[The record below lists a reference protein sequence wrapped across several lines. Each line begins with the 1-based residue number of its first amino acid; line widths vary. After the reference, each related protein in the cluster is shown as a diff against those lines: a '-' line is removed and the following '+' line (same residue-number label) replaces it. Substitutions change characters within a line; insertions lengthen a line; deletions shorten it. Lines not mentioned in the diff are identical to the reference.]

1 MLEVKVLGDVNRRGS
16 YSVEEET
23 TLKDLLK
30 GYAGGVKKG
39 RRVSAIQVGGVLG
52 DFLGVDSLGRSLEKL
67 VKSESQVEVM
77 YLNDLFCPVDYVK
90 FLMRYCVN
98 TLKRRSSA
106 LIEMREI
113 AEKLV
118 SEEGNEESFQR
129 LREITIESSEDD
141 TEKRI
146 KDIVWEMTE
155 RYYDIFMEHVR
166 DHRCRT
172 TICRRLY
179 SAQCINVCPAE
190 VDIPSYVEL
199 MEHGRVEDAYRLMK
213 RSNPLAFVCGKIC
226 ARPCESRCRRGE
238 LEESVGVRAL
248 KRYASDMT
256 LRLGSFT
263 EDRREDNGKSVA
275 IVGGGPAGLS
285 AAYYL
290 GRSGYRVT
298 VFEANEVV
306 GGMLAVG
313 IPAYRLPQSTIDTEV
328 DYITKLE
335 VEIKTGVR
343 VGRDIHIDEI
353 RSNYDSI
360 LLATGCHLGNALAQ
374 GDGIETAVKLLKEV
388 KTEGREKIGKRVL
401 VIGGGD
407 VAMDAARTAIRLG
420 AEKVIVATL
429 EGSIHEMPATEEEKR
444 EALEE
449 GVEFANGYSLRETFK
464 SIEGCVEKVTLKR
477 CLSVLDDEYRFAPV
491 YDEEEI
497 LELPVDSL
505 IFAIGQRPDNS
516 YFTEEIEVDERGWIA
531 ADPVT
536 LKTSAEGVFAAG
548 DMLQVGSAI
557 KAIAEGKRGAEA
569 IDRYLR
575 GSGIYTGEEVA
586 IPEVPLNIDIWNS
599 PKIEE
604 EIRCVDERI
613 NFKEAVRTFTE
624 EEARCE
630 ARRCMRCDRNSRRR
644 Y

>member
-16 YSVEEET
+16 YSVEGET
-23 TLKDLLK
+23 TLKDLLE
-30 GYAGGVKKG
+30 GYAGGVKKE

-52 DFLGVDSLGRSLEKL
+52 DFLGVDSLGRSLEKFA
-67 VKSESQVEVM
+67 EGRSQVEVM

-98 TLKRRSSA
+98 TLKRRSSS

-179 SAQCINVCPAE
+179 SAQCINECPAE

-226 ARPCESRCRRGE
+226 ARPCEARCRRGE

-248 KRYASDMT
+248 KRYASHMT
-256 LRLGSFT
+256 LRLGNFT
-263 EDRREDNGKSVA
+263 EDRKEANGKSVA

-328 DYITKLE
+328 NYIKKLG
-335 VEIKTGVR
+335 VEIKTGIR

-388 KTEGREKIGKRVL
+388 KTEGREKIGRRVL

-407 VAMDAARTAIRLG
+407 VAMDAARTSIRLG
-420 AEKVIVATL
+420 AERVMVATL
-429 EGSIHEMPATEEEKR
+429 EGNMDEMPATEEEKR

-449 GVEFANGYSLRETFK
+449 GVEFMNGYSLRETFK
-464 SIEGCVEKVTLKR
+464 SIEGCVERVTLKR

-491 YDEEEI
+491 YDVEEI

-557 KAIAEGKRGAEA
+557 KAIAEGKKGAEA
-569 IDRYLR
+569 IDRYLK
-575 GSGIYTGEEVA
+575 GSGIYTGEKIEV
-586 IPEVPLNIDIWNS
+586 PEIPLNIDIWNTR
-599 PKIEE
+599 KVEE
-604 EIRCVDERI
+604 EIRSVDDRI
-613 NFKEAVRTFTE
+613 NFEESVRTFTE

>member
-1 MLEVKVLGDVNRRGS
+1 MLKVKVMGDVNCRGS
-16 YSVEEET
+16 FSVEKGT
-23 TLKDLLK
+23 TLKELLE
-30 GYAGGVKKG
+30 GFAGGIKKG
-39 RRVSAIQVGGVLG
+39 KRVALVQVGGVLG
-52 DFLGVDSLGRSLEKL
+52 DFFGVVSLSSSLEQIAGDRT
-67 VKSESQVEVM
+67 EVEVM
-77 YLNDLFCPVDYVK
+77 YLSKLFCPVDYVK

-98 TLKRRSSA
+98 TLKLKGSN
-106 LIEMREI
+106 LIEMRKI

-118 SEEGNEESFQR
+118 SDEGCEGSFQR
-129 LREITIESSEDD
+129 LREITIEASEDHQ
-141 TEKRI
+141 EKRV

-179 SAQCINVCPAE
+179 SAQCINECPAE

-199 MEHGRVEDAYRLMK
+199 MEHGRVEDAYMLMK

-226 ARPCESRCRRGE
+226 ARPCEARCRRGE

-256 LRLGSFT
+256 LRLGEFT
-263 EDRREDNGKSVA
+263 EDRKEDNGKSVA
-275 IVGGGPAGLS
+275 IIGGGPAGLS

-298 VFEANEVV
+298 LYEANKVV

-313 IPAYRLPQSTIDTEV
+313 IPAYRLPQTTIDTEV
-328 DYITKLE
+328 EYIKKMG
-335 VEIKTGVR
+335 VEIKTGIR

-353 RSNYDSI
+353 RSNHDSI

-374 GDGIETAVKLLKEV
+374 GEGIETAVNLLKEV
-388 KTEGREKIGKRVL
+388 KAEGRNNIGERVL

-407 VAMDAARTAIRLG
+407 VAMDAARTSIRLG
-420 AEKVIVATL
+420 AKRVIVATL
-429 EGSIHEMPATEEEKR
+429 EGNMKEMPATKEEKW

-449 GVEFANGYSLRETFK
+449 GIEFMNGYSLREVFK
-464 SIEGCVEKVTLKR
+464 SKEGRVEGVTLKR

-491 YDEEEI
+491 YDEEDI

-516 YFTEEIEVDERGWIA
+516 YLTEEIEVDERGWVA

-557 KAIAEGKRGAEA
+557 KAIAEGRRGAEA

-575 GSGIYTGEEVA
+575 GSGIYTGEEVQV
-586 IPEVPLNIDIWNS
+586 PEVPLNIDIWNTR
-599 PKIEE
+599 KVEE
-604 EIRCVDERI
+604 KIRCVDERI
-613 NFKEAVRTFTE
+613 NFEEAVRTFTE

>member
-1 MLEVKVLGDVNRRGS
+1 MLVVKVMGDVNSKGS
-16 YSVEEET
+16 YSVERET
-23 TLKDLLK
+23 TLKDLLE
-30 GYAGGVKKG
+30 GCAGGMKK
-39 RRVSAIQVGGVLG
+39 RKKMALVQVGGVLG
-52 DFLGVDSLGRSLEKL
+52 DFLGLDSLGRSLEEL
-67 VKSESQVEVM
+67 GENRGELEVM
-77 YLNDLFCPVDYVK
+77 YLSELFCPVDYVK

-98 TLKRRSSA
+98 TLKMKGSN
-106 LIEMREI
+106 LLEMREI

-118 SEEGNEESFQR
+118 SNEGKEDLFQR
-129 LREITIESSEDD
+129 LRELTIESSEDD
-141 TEKRI
+141 REKRI

-155 RYYDIFMEHVR
+155 RHYDIFMEHVR

-179 SAQCINVCPAE
+179 SAQCINECPAE

-226 ARPCESRCRRGE
+226 ARPCEARCRRGE

-248 KRYASDMT
+248 KRYASHMT

-263 EDRREDNGKSVA
+263 EDRRGDNGKSVA

-328 DYITKLE
+328 EYIKRMG
-335 VEIKTGVR
+335 VEIKTGTR

-353 RSNYDSI
+353 RSTYDSI

-374 GDGIETAVKLLKEV
+374 GEGIETAVKLLKEV
-388 KTEGREKIGKRVL
+388 KAEGRDKIGERVL

-407 VAMDAARTAIRLG
+407 VAMDAARTSIRLG
-420 AEKVIVATL
+420 AERVMVATL

-449 GVEFANGYSLRETFK
+449 GVEFMNGYSLRETFK
-464 SIEGCVEKVTLKR
+464 NIEGYVEKVTLKR

-491 YDEEEI
+491 YDEEDT
-497 LELPVDSL
+497 LEVPVDSL

-516 YFTEEIEVDERGWIA
+516 YLTEEIEVDERGWIA
-531 ADPVT
+531 ADPKT

-548 DMLQVGSAI
+548 DMLQIGSAI
-557 KAIAEGKRGAEA
+557 KAIAEGRRGAVA
-569 IDRYLR
+569 IDRSLR
-575 GSGIYTGEEVA
+575 GNGIYTGEEIEV
-586 IPEVPLNIDIWNS
+586 PEIPLNIDIWNTS
-599 PKIEE
+599 KVEE
-604 EIRCVDERI
+604 GIKCVEERI
-613 NFKEAVRTFTE
+613 NFEESVRTFTE